1 MLCQHALFT
10 REAVLVV
17 DRLDLV
23 HPAAVLFFHQRVSS
37 HPGLDD
43 FTGHHV
49 ANDLGAQAEDV
60 GVGVL
65 AGQFSTERV
74 LADRGVDAVDLVG
87 DQGAAIANPVN
98 ENASVAFALGYSQ
111 AGWVD
116 EV

>member
-1 MLCQHALFT
+1 M
-10 REAVLVV
+10 
-17 DRLDLV
+17 
-23 HPAAVLFFHQRVSS
+23 
-37 HPGLDD
+37 
-43 FTGHHV
+43 
-49 ANDLGAQAEDV
+49 
-60 GVGVL
+60 

-98 ENASVAFALGYSQ
+98 ENAPVAFALGYSQ